1 LENNIEEP
9 IVKIFHHGTRRI
21 RTGRG
26 FSKPELVQ
34 AGILNVYTAA
44 SKGIH
49 LDKWRKTLHPENVER
64 LTKFLSY
71 RKASSGTVASAAKTK
86 SSKSSAT
93 TKEGNKKKISNKKKP
108 EKSKKSSGIAKI
120 IKRNNS

>member
-1 LENNIEEP
+1 LENNVEDP
-9 IVKIFHHGTRRI
+9 IVKIFHHGIRRT

-26 FSKPELVQ
+26 FSKAELVQ
-34 AGILNVYTAA
+34 VGILNVYTAA

-71 RKASSGTVASAAKTK
+71 QKANRKKTR
-86 SSKSSAT
+86 
-93 TKEGNKKKISNKKKP
+93 KKLP
-108 EKSKKSSGIAKI
+108 
-120 IKRNNS
+120 IKRSLKNPKRVGALPK

>member
-1 LENNIEEP
+1 MRI
-9 IVKIFHHGTRRI
+9 I

-26 FSKPELVQ
+26 FSKAELLQV
-34 AGILNVYTAA
+34 GFLNVYTAA

-71 RKASSGTVASAAKTK
+71 QKANSNTVSTATKTR
-86 SSKSSAT
+86 SSKSTA
-93 TKEGNKKKISNKKKP
+93 TKEENKKKITNKKKP
-108 EKSKKSSGIAKI
+108 EKSKRVGALPK
-120 IKRNNS
+120 

>member
-1 LENNIEEP
+1 MENNVEEP
-9 IVKIFHHGTRRI
+9 IVKIFHHGMRSI

-26 FSKPELVQ
+26 FSKAELLQV
-34 AGILNVYTAA
+34 GFLNVYTAA

-71 RKASSGTVASAAKTK
+71 QKANSNTVSTATKTR
-86 SSKSSAT
+86 SSKSTA
-93 TKEGNKKKISNKKKP
+93 TKEENKKKITNKKKP

-120 IKRNNS
+120 IRRKNS